1 MATKKLN
8 SRSPYYVVAA
18 GADGSVIE
26 NASISISGPDTGV
39 TNSNITLSVV
49 ANNFTPTEYLWTGGA
64 LAGNTTKEPEFTES
78 SDGDVTYGVTA
89 TDSAGNTYTATKPV
103 SWSANTQ
110 YTATLTVANNIVGP
124 SAGYTIGGDLNNA
137 VKTGE
142 SGDAYSFTT
151 TLVLNSGYT
160 ADSALAI
167 SPSQPISANFA
178 SSNVTATTTLTGTVS
193 LNAEYYLARS
203 TSNVYE
209 GDTFTITLNTV
220 GVPDNTNV
228 PFTITG
234 VQAADLQRGNLTGS
248 FTVISNEATQSFQP
262 VSDLAAESDET
273 FKLTLDN
280 ITQDSA
286 AVDISVVIS
295 DANTNQA
302 LATKVSQLSYNSNT
316 EACASGTP
324 TADVYYGLATNQS
337 FGSGVILYADSLLSQ
352 PYTSSGDYYKIG
364 TSGSFYGVIGET
376 NPGEITNYAECPT
389 TPTEENVG
397 GGTQNVTSSIA
408 ISSQSSSTVGT
419 GGEDPCNLQTDDVA
433 YFTGTI
439 NNGTQLFSNQDRT
452 SPFGGDGLWYKL
464 LIPNASGTL
473 VDWYARIL
481 SSPSGEI
488 DKLTQCGYN
497 PTGEDVDTGNTLPP
511 TVIVSASTEDGVDIH
526 NAFKS
531 QKVIITAAI
540 ANISSPSYQWY
551 KGTSSSGGTGALS
564 SISGETT
571 DELKINYGGE
581 AQTATGSVYY
591 NCKVTSSGTATEDTE
606 NYLITWDT
614 RPSFTLKFADTEF
627 ASNTACTSGTQ
638 KTIWGDRNGTSS
650 FCGATK
656 FYSNE
661 EGLSSPALSPG
672 SYSDSTSGTNN
683 NYRYIEAN
691 GLPQGCVTYGCAGP
705 PASQPSTGTIQKL
718 RARRCDDSTKTEYFL
733 LDGITYTDPTN
744 YIIDVQDVGQSGG
757 RGCYQLI
764 QEFAKTDTLP
774 AGYLTLSASDLVRQQ
789 PYTDCDQ
796 CQGTTVI
803 EEPEAPVIVYY
814 YARFIDC
821 GGAGG
826 TITAVRSTGPIST
839 ALVIKTSNNI
849 CKEYLD
855 NVEITDA
862 PDISTFTTFFG
873 CTACLATI
881 TPVAPP
887 TISNFYTYGDCETDG
902 GDILKVYGS
911 LTSLGTNYPAVIL
924 DNGICMVF
932 KSTAGSASSINL
944 ANLIHYP
951 DCTSC
956 NEAVNPT
963 PGPAPDPTPV
973 TNKFTVSSA
982 TESTSTAACSNISVF
997 DVKLAYA
1004 GTLQD
1009 GTYLY
1014 TNDTF
1019 TNLYTPTSN
1028 TFVKS
1033 NTGYSFRI
1041 GVNNP
1046 GEVTNLTVC

>member
-64 LAGNTTKEPEFTES
+64 LAGNTTKEPQFTES

-89 TDSAGNTYTATKPV
+89 TDSAGNTYPATKPV

-389 TPTEENVG
+389 TPIEENVG
-397 GGTQNVTSSIA
+397 GGTENVTSSIA
-408 ISSQSSSTVGT
+408 ISSQSSSSVGT
-419 GGEDPCNLQTDDVA
+419 GGEDPCGLQTDDVA

-464 LIPNASGTL
+464 LIANDSNVL
-473 VDWYARIL
+473 VSWYARIL
-481 SSPSGEI
+481 SNPSGEVNC
-488 DKLTQCGYN
+488 LTQCGYN
-497 PTGEDVDTGNTLPP
+497 PTCEAVDTGNTLPA
-511 TVIVSASTEDGVDIH
+511 TVTVSASTEDGVDIH
-526 NAFKS
+526 SAFTS
-531 QKVIITAAI
+531 QKVVITAAI

-564 SISGETT
+564 AISGETT
-571 DELKINYGGE
+571 DELRINYGGE
-581 AQTATGSVYY
+581 AQTTTGNVYY
-591 NCKVTSSGTATEDTE
+591 NCKVTSGGTATEDTA
-606 NYLITWDT
+606 NYLIAWDSRADYKT
-614 RPSFTLKFADTEF
+614 TNAKFYTSSSA
-627 ASNTACTSGTQ
+627 NITACTNPTSTYDIFPNRAGT
-638 KTIWGDRNGTSS
+638 TA
-650 FCGATK
+650 FCTATK
-656 FYSNE
+656 FYTDAA
-661 EGLSSPALSPG
+661 GTTVAPVG
-672 SYSDSTSGTNN
+672 TYSDGTNF
-683 NYRYIEAN
+683 RYVTTN
-691 GLPQGCVTYGCAGP
+691 GVAQGCVDYGCAGP

-733 LDGITYTDPTN
+733 LDGLTYTNPTN
-744 YIIDVQDVGQSGG
+744 YILDVQDVGQSGG

-789 PYTDCDQ
+789 PYTNCDE

-862 PDISTFTTFFG
+862 PNISTFTTFFG

>member
-8 SRSPYYVVAA
+8 SRSPYYVVAS

-39 TNSNITLSVV
+39 VNSNITLSVV
-49 ANNFTPTEYLWTGGA
+49 PNNFTPVSYLWTGGA
-64 LAGNTTKEPEFTES
+64 LAGNTTKEPQFTENS
-78 SDGDVTYGVTA
+78 GGSKTYGVTA
-89 TDSAGNTYTATKPV
+89 TDSAGNTYTASKVV

-151 TLVLNSGYT
+151 TLVLNAGYT

-193 LNAEYYLARS
+193 LNAEYYLSTS

-234 VQAADLQRGNLTGS
+234 VQAEDLQRGNLTGS
-248 FTVISNEATQSFQP
+248 FTVIDQEREQVFQP
-262 VSDLAAESDET
+262 VSDLTAESDET

-302 LATKVSQLSYNSNT
+302 LATKVSQSSFNSNT
-316 EACASGTP
+316 DACAATA

-337 FGSGVILYADSLLSQ
+337 LGNGVILYADSLLSQ

-364 TSGSFYGVIGET
+364 TSGSFYCVIGEN

-389 TPTEENVG
+389 VETKQKIGET
-397 GGTQNVTSSIA
+397 TSGSIA
-408 ISSQSSSTVGT
+408 ISSQSSSSVGT
-419 GGEDPCNLQTDDVA
+419 GGEDPCDLQTDDIA

-464 LIPNASGTL
+464 LIPNDSNVL
-473 VDWYARIL
+473 VSWYARIL
-481 SSPSGEI
+481 STPSGEVNC
-488 DKLTQCGYN
+488 LTQCGYN
-497 PTGEDVDTGNTLPP
+497 PTCEVVDTQNTLPA
-511 TVIVSASTEDGVDIH
+511 TVTVSASTEDGVDIH

-551 KGTSSSGGTGALS
+551 KGTSASGGTGSLS
-564 SISGETT
+564 AISGETT
-571 DELKINYGGE
+571 DELKINYSG
-581 AQTATGSVYY
+581 QTQTTTGAVYY
-591 NCKVTSSGTATEDTE
+591 NCKVTSGGTATEDTA

-614 RPSFTLKFADTEF
+614 RPSFTLRFASTGA
-627 ASNTACTSGTQ
+627 ASNTACTSGTSVQ
-638 KTIWGDRNGTSS
+638 IWGNRNGTTS
-650 FCGATK
+650 FCAATK

-661 EGLSSPALSPG
+661 AGLSSPSLSPG
-672 SYSDSTSGTNN
+672 TYSDSSTGSNN

-691 GLPQGCVTYGCAGP
+691 GIPQGCVTYGCAGP

-733 LDGITYTDPTN
+733 LDGLTYTNPTE
-744 YIIDVQDVGQSGG
+744 YIIDVKDVGQSGG

-774 AGYLTLSASDLVRQQ
+774 VGYLTLSASDLVRQQ
-789 PYTDCDQ
+789 PYTNCDE

-803 EEPEAPVIVYY
+803 EEQVPPAIVFY

-881 TPVAPP
+881 TPVTPP
-887 TISNFYTYGDCETDG
+887 SISNFYTYGDCETNG
-902 GDILKVYGS
+902 SDILKVYGS
-911 LTSLGTNYPAVIL
+911 LTNLGTNYPAAIL

-951 DCTSC
+951 DCASC
-956 NEAVNPT
+956 NEAINPT

-973 TNKFTVSSA
+973 TNKFNVSSS

-1046 GEVTNLTVC
+1046 GEVTNLVVC